1 MTKGYGLFPLDNLL
15 ALFPSAACTVGHGRW
30 ITRVGSIVSLAES
43 CSEPSRIAVN
53 RTSAEKGQQNLGLV
67 DLAGRNRKQV
77 VIKDD
82 EVRILAYLDRAGRLL
97 QAIRIGG
104 VDGEGG
110 QGFRKIDAL
119 ARQER
124 RMRLS
129 LWPHAR
135 DRDLNLLQRIRARD
149 VPVAAECDDRAAA
162 IDGADRVQA
171 RSALRAQERDGELGD
186 VIIRVCPQR
195 LEVRDDAELAEARY
209 VRRIDQLEMRDVIA
223 MSEIPVAAPGCLDG
237 IQRFAHG
244 PVSDRVEVHLETRG
258 VEKRDGFLEEFRID
272 HGDPAHVAGLLEVGL
287 QEHAGV
293 VLKHPVLHDLDGAR
307 IYQRRRVLTAQPL
320 DPVDLLQ
327 ALRVLPPDCGNYP
340 HGELMATL

>member
-1 MTKGYGLFPLDNLL
+1 MTATDPFRPQAQLD
-15 ALFPSAACTVGHGRW
+15 TEQR

-129 LWPHAR
+129 L
-135 DRDLNLLQRIRARD
+135 
-149 VPVAAECDDRAAA
+149 
-162 IDGADRVQA
+162 
-171 RSALRAQERDGELGD
+171 
-186 VIIRVCPQR
+186 
-195 LEVRDDAELAEARY
+195 
-209 VRRIDQLEMRDVIA
+209 
-223 MSEIPVAAPGCLDG
+223 
-237 IQRFAHG
+237 
-244 PVSDRVEVHLETRG
+244 
-258 VEKRDGFLEEFRID
+258 
-272 HGDPAHVAGLLEVGL
+272 
-287 QEHAGV
+287 
-293 VLKHPVLHDLDGAR
+293 
-307 IYQRRRVLTAQPL
+307 
-320 DPVDLLQ
+320 
-327 ALRVLPPDCGNYP
+327 
-340 HGELMATL
+340 